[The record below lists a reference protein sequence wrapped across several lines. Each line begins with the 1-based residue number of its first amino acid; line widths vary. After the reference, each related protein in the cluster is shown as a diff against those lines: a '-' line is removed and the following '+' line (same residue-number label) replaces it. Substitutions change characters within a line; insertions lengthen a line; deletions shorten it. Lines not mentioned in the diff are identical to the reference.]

1 MFSKENLAKEQWL
14 FDQKD
19 LFEEISLP
27 LLFVEKILPK
37 LSFQNLKVYLWLLAE
52 EKKLAL
58 LAKKKAYRYLA
69 NRSKQKEEA
78 MELFSL
84 AEKADFPVQDLRTHL
99 MELEALGLLR
109 FLPRPEEEI
118 LEESLL
124 SYALY
129 FELIDVRFDHVW
141 QEKKQSFGLEEKQR
155 ITLEEKQNFVLEEK
169 PLASQE
175 PEQNKEKSSASRSLG
190 TEAVVDENKV
200 SPQAL
205 SVQPF
210 YTEEE
215 KKAYHA
221 FYQTL
226 QSRFLNGQHKIG
238 NWQQLLYRLYFEFS
252 LEKEVIF
259 QLFLEAE
266 QKQAISTAYLQYM
279 GELYYNEGVKTFS
292 DLENFKDKQQ
302 KSQLFSKKL
311 QKLLNRRSNF
321 TQVEEKNIQ
330 KWLDQ
335 WKMQEE
341 ALFYLIEYLAMRK
354 QNLTVHYLDV
364 VIQSYYQKGIST
376 LDALKKSMEDFEK
389 ERQQNKKSK
398 LPSSKKASNVG
409 NFKQRPYKALD
420 EDPNYFGW
428 MKYFP
433 QEQQKEEGND

>member
-1 MFSKENLAKEQWL
+1 MFSKENLTKEQWL

-19 LFEEISLP
+19 LFEEVSLP
-27 LLFVEKILPK
+27 LLFVQKMLPK
-37 LSFQNLKVYLWLLAE
+37 LSGKTLKVYLWLLAE

-58 LAKKKAYRYLA
+58 LAKKKAYCFLA
-69 NRSKQKEEA
+69 SGSKQKEDA

-84 AEKADFPVQDLRTHL
+84 AEKADVPVQELRTYL
-99 MELEALGLLR
+99 LELESLGLLR

-118 LEESLL
+118 LEEALL

-129 FELIDVRFDHVW
+129 FELIDLRFDHLW
-141 QEKKQSFGLEEKQR
+141 QEKKQSLS
-155 ITLEEKQNFVLEEK
+155 LEEK
-169 PLASQE
+169 PIVSSKTEERAEMPQSSTSS
-175 PEQNKEKSSASRSLG
+175 PKEA
-190 TEAVVDENKV
+190 EVVN
-200 SPQAL
+200 QAKTKDFTT
-205 SVQPF
+205 QKF

-215 KKAYHA
+215 KKAYQA

-238 NWQQLLYRLYFEFS
+238 NWQQLVYRLYFEFS

-292 DLENFKDKQQ
+292 DLENFKEKQQ
-302 KSQLFSKKL
+302 KCHLFSKKL

-341 ALFYLIEYLAMRK
+341 ALLYLIEYLAMRK

-364 VIQSYYQKGIST
+364 VVQSYYQKGITDLES
-376 LDALKKSMEDFEK
+376 LKQSMENFDK
-389 ERQQNKKSK
+389 ERQQ
-398 LPSSKKASNVG
+398 SKKGKVSTEKKAANVG

-420 EDPNYFGW
+420 EDPNYFSW
-428 MKYFP
+428 LQYFP
-433 QEQQKEEGND
+433 QENEENKE